1 MRYVIIGTGGAGVSA
16 VEAIREYDQ
25 ESEIIMISNEEVP
38 PYSACLLL
46 NYLFDENDRDLTFW
60 KGKDFYDRMN
70 VTPIL
75 GSKINKIQ
83 LEDKKILAGDEF
95 IDYDK
100 LLIAA
105 GGSVDLPSIEGIEK
119 SGIFTFKTLADT
131 DNIHNW
137 LKSQTVGS
145 AIVLG
150 GGFIGLD
157 AAEGLKKHDVN
168 VTVVEALNRVLPR
181 MLDKEMSD
189 LVRDILQNNGVD
201 VRVENKVTK
210 ILGDKRVN
218 STKLTDKTVLD
229 TDMIIIATGATPN
242 LDIVKNSGI
251 KTNSG
256 IIVNEY
262 LETNIHDVYA
272 AGDIVESLDI
282 ITEKRMP
289 ILLWSNALIQGTTAG
304 YNMVGKKT
312 KYSGSS
318 NQTLLKVFGIP
329 IISNGIYEGE
339 EIKLFKHA
347 IYKKMYFKNSSI
359 VGYIL
364 INTMQNAGVY
374 HSLMISK
381 RDISKYKKLI
391 LKDKF
396 NVGMIEIE
404 AALLQEF

>member
-157 AAEGLKKHDVN
+157 AAEG
-168 VTVVEALNRVLPR
+168 
-181 MLDKEMSD
+181 
-189 LVRDILQNNGVD
+189 
-201 VRVENKVTK
+201 
-210 ILGDKRVN
+210 
-218 STKLTDKTVLD
+218 
-229 TDMIIIATGATPN
+229 
-242 LDIVKNSGI
+242 
-251 KTNSG
+251 
-256 IIVNEY
+256 
-262 LETNIHDVYA
+262 
-272 AGDIVESLDI
+272 
-282 ITEKRMP
+282 
-289 ILLWSNALIQGTTAG
+289 
-304 YNMVGKKT
+304 
-312 KYSGSS
+312 
-318 NQTLLKVFGIP
+318 
-329 IISNGIYEGE
+329 
-339 EIKLFKHA
+339 
-347 IYKKMYFKNSSI
+347 
-359 VGYIL
+359 
-364 INTMQNAGVY
+364 
-374 HSLMISK
+374 
-381 RDISKYKKLI
+381 
-391 LKDKF
+391 
-396 NVGMIEIE
+396 
-404 AALLQEF
+404 

>member
-1 MRYVIIGTGGAGVSA
+1 
-16 VEAIREYDQ
+16 
-25 ESEIIMISNEEVP
+25 
-38 PYSACLLL
+38 
-46 NYLFDENDRDLTFW
+46 
-60 KGKDFYDRMN
+60 
-70 VTPIL
+70 
-75 GSKINKIQ
+75 
-83 LEDKKILAGDEF
+83 
-95 IDYDK
+95 
-100 LLIAA
+100 
-105 GGSVDLPSIEGIEK
+105 
-119 SGIFTFKTLADT
+119 
-131 DNIHNW
+131 
-137 LKSQTVGS
+137 
-145 AIVLG
+145 
-150 GGFIGLD
+150 
-157 AAEGLKKHDVN
+157 
-168 VTVVEALNRVLPR
+168 